1 MSGIF
6 GCYDIK
12 GNNSDVTRDAYYG
25 VFSLQHRGQ
34 ESAGIA
40 VNDEGTFLVHKAPG
54 LVTDVFDEVT
64 LSALQGTCAIAHC
77 KGGSPR
83 ETGLDA
89 IQPIS
94 IKSRVGSIAL
104 TSDSVIMNANK
115 IRDGLK
121 DQGAIFQTNTDS
133 EIILSLFSRNR
144 IRTEDCEHAIM
155 ETMKEIHGVYA
166 MIFMTEDKLIGV
178 RDPYGLRPL
187 ILGKKDDKYYI
198 SSESCALDAIGCE
211 TVRDFAPG
219 EIISISR
226 DGMKTMHYKDETTC
240 KKDGKVCVFESV
252 YVARPDSVID
262 QMSIFDSRYRVG
274 MALAKESP
282 ADVDLVIGAP
292 DSGNAAAEGYAAGLG
307 VSYGAGLLKNRYVG
321 RTFIKSTQQQRELAV
336 RMKFAVLKTAV
347 KDKKI
352 AIVDDSL
359 VRGTTTKHIISFLRE
374 NGAKEVHLRLASPP
388 VKFGCCYGVNAS
400 SETELP
406 ASSKSVEEIR
416 DMIGADSLAYISLDS
431 LRASLNTI
439 DCGVCSACFDGDF
452 IAGKPEDDEESIH
465 TVKYN

>member
-12 GNNSDVTRDAYYG
+12 GQTQDIAKDAYYG

-34 ESAGIA
+34 ECAGIA
-40 VNDEGTFLVHKAPG
+40 VNDNGTFLVHKAMG

-64 LSALQGTCAIAHC
+64 LSALQGSCAIAHC

-83 ETGLDA
+83 ENGPEA

-104 TSDSVIMNANK
+104 SIDSVVMNANK
-115 IRDGLK
+115 VRDELK

-144 IRTEDCEHAIM
+144 IRTEDCEHAIL
-155 ETMKEIHGVYA
+155 ETMKQIHGVYA

-187 ILGKKDDKYYI
+187 ILGQKGDRYYI
-198 SSESCALDAIGCE
+198 SSESCALDAIGCD
-211 TVRDFAPG
+211 TVRDFLPG
-219 EIISISR
+219 EIITISK
-226 DGMKTMHYKDETTC
+226 DGMSSLLYDDSVE
-240 KKDGKVCVFESV
+240 KKDGKVCVFEYV
-252 YVARPDSVID
+252 YIARPDSLMD
-262 QMSIFDSRYRVG
+262 KMSIFDSRYRVG

-307 VSYGAGLLKNRYVG
+307 VAYGSGLLKNRYVG

-336 RMKFAVLKTAV
+336 RMKFAALKTAI
-347 KDKKI
+347 KDKRI

-374 NGAKEVHLRLASPP
+374 NGAKEVHVRLASPP
-388 VKFGCCYGVNAS
+388 VKFGCFYGANAS

-406 ASSKSVEEIR
+406 ASSKTTAEICE
-416 DMIGADSLAYISLDS
+416 MIGADSLAYISIKS
-431 LRASLNTI
+431 LRESLNTI
-439 DCGVCSACFDGDF
+439 DCGVCAACFDGDF
-452 IAGKPEDDEESIH
+452 IAGTPEDNE
-465 TVKYN
+465 

>member
-1 MSGIF
+1 MSGVF

-12 GNNSDVTRDAYYG
+12 GSKQDVTRDTYYG
-25 VFSLQHRGQ
+25 IFSLQHRGQ
-34 ESAGIA
+34 ESCGIA
-40 VNDEGTFLVHKAPG
+40 VNDDGTFLVHKAPG

-64 LSALQGTCAIAHC
+64 LSALAGTCAIGHAR
-77 KGGSPR
+77 GGSPR
-83 ETGLDA
+83 ESGTDA

-94 IKSRVGSIAL
+94 IKSRVGNIAL

-144 IRTEDCEHAIM
+144 IRTEDCEHAIL

-187 ILGKKDDKYYI
+187 ILGKLGDKYYI

-211 TVRDFAPG
+211 TIRDFLPG
-219 EIISISR
+219 EIITISK
-226 DGMKTMHYKDETTC
+226 DGMSSMQYDPATE
-240 KKDGKVCVFESV
+240 KKDGKVCVFEYV

-307 VSYGAGLLKNRYVG
+307 VAYGAGLLKNRYVG

-336 RMKFAVLKTAV
+336 RMKFAALKTAI
-347 KDKKI
+347 KGKRI

-374 NGAKEVHLRLASPP
+374 NGAAEVHVRLASPP

-406 ASSKSVEEIR
+406 ASTKTIEEIR

-465 TVKYN
+465 KVKYN

>member
-12 GNNSDVTRDAYYG
+12 GQTQDIAKDAYYG

-34 ESAGIA
+34 ECAGIA
-40 VNDEGTFLVHKAPG
+40 VNDNGTFLVHKAMG

-83 ETGLDA
+83 ENGPEA

-104 TSDSVIMNANK
+104 TSDSVIMNANMV
-115 IRDGLK
+115 RDELK

-144 IRTEDCEHAIM
+144 IRTEDCEHAIL
-155 ETMKEIHGVYA
+155 ETMKQIHGVYA

-187 ILGKKDDKYYI
+187 ILGKKGDRYYI
-198 SSESCALDAIGCE
+198 SSESCALDAIGCD
-211 TVRDFAPG
+211 TVRDFLPG
-219 EIISISR
+219 EIITISK
-226 DGMKTMHYKDETTC
+226 DGMSSLLYNDSVE
-240 KKDGKVCVFESV
+240 KKDGKVCVFEYV
-252 YVARPDSVID
+252 YIARPDSLMD
-262 QMSIFDSRYRVG
+262 KMSIFDSRYRVG

-307 VSYGAGLLKNRYVG
+307 VAYGSGLLKNRYVG

-336 RMKFAVLKTAV
+336 RMKFAALKTAI
-347 KDKKI
+347 KDKRI

-374 NGAKEVHLRLASPP
+374 NGAKEVHVRLASPP
-388 VKFGCCYGVNAS
+388 VKFGCFYGANAS

-406 ASSKSVEEIR
+406 ASSKTTAEICE
-416 DMIGADSLAYISLDS
+416 MIGADSLAYISIES
-431 LRASLNTI
+431 LKASLNTI
-439 DCGVCSACFDGDF
+439 DCGVCAACFDGDF
-452 IAGKPEDDEESIH
+452 IAGKPED
-465 TVKYN
+465 NA

>member
-12 GNNSDVTRDAYYG
+12 GQTQDIAKDAYYG

-34 ESAGIA
+34 ECAGIA
-40 VNDEGTFLVHKAPG
+40 VNDNGTFLVHKAMG

-83 ETGLDA
+83 ENGPEA

-104 TSDSVIMNANK
+104 SIDSVVMNANK
-115 IRDGLK
+115 VRDELK

-144 IRTEDCEHAIM
+144 IRTEDCEHAIL
-155 ETMKEIHGVYA
+155 ETMKQIHGVYA

-187 ILGKKDDKYYI
+187 ILGQKGDRYYI
-198 SSESCALDAIGCE
+198 SSESCALDAIGCD
-211 TVRDFAPG
+211 TVRDFLPG
-219 EIISISR
+219 EIITISK
-226 DGMKTMHYKDETTC
+226 DGMSSLLYDDSVE
-240 KKDGKVCVFESV
+240 KKDGKVCVFEYV
-252 YVARPDSVID
+252 YIARPDSLMD
-262 QMSIFDSRYRVG
+262 KMSIFDSRYRVG

-307 VSYGAGLLKNRYVG
+307 VAYGSGLLKNRYVG

-336 RMKFAVLKTAV
+336 RMKFAALKTAI
-347 KDKKI
+347 KDKRI

-374 NGAKEVHLRLASPP
+374 NGAKEVHVRLASPP
-388 VKFGCCYGVNAS
+388 VKFGCFYGANAS

-406 ASSKSVEEIR
+406 ASSKTTAEICE
-416 DMIGADSLAYISLDS
+416 MIGADSLAYISIKS
-431 LRASLNTI
+431 LKESLNTI
-439 DCGVCSACFDGDF
+439 DCGVCAACFDGDF
-452 IAGKPEDDEESIH
+452 IAGTPEDDE
-465 TVKYN
+465 

>member
-6 GCYDIK
+6 GTYDIK
-12 GNNSDVTRDAYYG
+12 GQAQDVAKDAYYG
-25 VFSLQHRGQ
+25 IFSLQHRGQ
-34 ESAGIA
+34 ECAGIA
-40 VNDEGTFLVHKAPG
+40 VNDNGTFLVHKAMG

-83 ETGLDA
+83 ENGPEA

-115 IRDGLK
+115 VRDELK

-144 IRTEDCEHAIM
+144 IRTEDCEHAIL
-155 ETMKEIHGVYA
+155 ETMKQIHGVYA

-187 ILGKKDDKYYI
+187 ILGKKDDRYYI

-211 TVRDFAPG
+211 TVRDFLPG
-219 EIISISR
+219 EIITISK
-226 DGMKTMHYKDETTC
+226 DGMSSLLYNEATE
-240 KKDGKVCVFESV
+240 KKDTKVCVFEYV
-252 YVARPDSVID
+252 YVARPDSLMD
-262 QMSIFDSRYRVG
+262 KMSIFDSRYRVG

-307 VSYGAGLLKNRYVG
+307 VAYGSGLLKNRYVG

-336 RMKFAVLKTAV
+336 RMKFAALKTSRLPSR
-347 KDKKI
+347 I
-352 AIVDDSL
+352 RRSL
-359 VRGTTTKHIISFLRE
+359 
-374 NGAKEVHLRLASPP
+374 
-388 VKFGCCYGVNAS
+388 
-400 SETELP
+400 
-406 ASSKSVEEIR
+406 
-416 DMIGADSLAYISLDS
+416 SLMTL
-431 LRASLNTI
+431 L
-439 DCGVCSACFDGDF
+439 
-452 IAGKPEDDEESIH
+452 
-465 TVKYN
+465 

>member
-12 GNNSDVTRDAYYG
+12 GQTQDIAKDAYYG

-34 ESAGIA
+34 ECAGIA
-40 VNDEGTFLVHKAPG
+40 VNDNGTFLVHKAMG

-83 ETGLDA
+83 ENGPEA

-104 TSDSVIMNANK
+104 TLDSVVMNANK
-115 IRDGLK
+115 VRDELK

-144 IRTEDCEHAIM
+144 IRTEDCEHAIL
-155 ETMKEIHGVYA
+155 ETMKQIHGVYA

-178 RDPYGLRPL
+178 RDPYGVRPL
-187 ILGKKDDKYYI
+187 ILGKKGDRYYI

-211 TVRDFAPG
+211 TMRDFLPG
-219 EIISISR
+219 EIVTISK
-226 DGMKTMHYKDETTC
+226 DGESSLLYNESVE
-240 KKDGKVCVFESV
+240 KKDGKVCVFEYV
-252 YVARPDSVID
+252 YIARPDSLMD
-262 QMSIFDSRYRVG
+262 KMSIFDSRYRVG

-307 VSYGAGLLKNRYVG
+307 VAYGSGLLKNRYVG

-336 RMKFAVLKTAV
+336 RMKFAALKTAI
-347 KDKKI
+347 KDKRI

-374 NGAKEVHLRLASPP
+374 NGAKEVHVRLASPP
-388 VKFGCCYGVNAS
+388 VKFGCFYGANAS

-406 ASSKSVEEIR
+406 ASSKTTAEICE
-416 DMIGADSLAYISLDS
+416 MIGADSLAYISIES
-431 LRASLNTI
+431 LKASLNTI
-439 DCGVCSACFDGDF
+439 DCGVCAACFDGDF
-452 IAGKPEDDEESIH
+452 IAGKPED
-465 TVKYN
+465 NA

>member
-12 GNNSDVTRDAYYG
+12 GQTQDIAKDAYYG

-34 ESAGIA
+34 ECAGIA
-40 VNDEGTFLVHKAPG
+40 VNDNGTFLVHKAMG

-83 ETGLDA
+83 ENGPEA

-115 IRDGLK
+115 VRDGLK

-144 IRTEDCEHAIM
+144 ITTEDCEHAIL
-155 ETMKEIHGVYA
+155 ETMKQIHGVYA

-187 ILGKKDDKYYI
+187 ILGKKDDRYYI

-211 TVRDFAPG
+211 TVRDFLPG
-219 EIISISR
+219 EIITISK
-226 DGMKTMHYKDETTC
+226 DGMSSLRYDENVE
-240 KKDGKVCVFESV
+240 KKDGKVCVFEYV
-252 YVARPDSVID
+252 YIARPDSLMD
-262 QMSIFDSRYRVG
+262 KMSIFDSRYRVG

-307 VSYGAGLLKNRYVG
+307 VAYGSGLLKNRYVG

-336 RMKFAVLKTAV
+336 RMKFAALKTAI
-347 KDKKI
+347 KDKRI

-374 NGAKEVHLRLASPP
+374 NGAKEVHVRLASPP
-388 VKFGCCYGVNAS
+388 VKFGCFYGANAS

-406 ASSKSVEEIR
+406 ASSKTTAEICE
-416 DMIGADSLAYISLDS
+416 MIGADSLAYISIES
-431 LRASLNTI
+431 LKASLNTI
-439 DCGVCSACFDGDF
+439 DCGVCAACFDGNF
-452 IAGKPEDDEESIH
+452 IAGKPED
-465 TVKYN
+465 NA

>member
-12 GNNSDVTRDAYYG
+12 GQTQDIAKDAYYG

-34 ESAGIA
+34 ECAGIA
-40 VNDEGTFLVHKAPG
+40 VNDNGTFLVHKAMG

-83 ETGLDA
+83 ENGPEA

-104 TSDSVIMNANK
+104 TSDSIIMNANK
-115 IRDGLK
+115 VRDELK

-144 IRTEDCEHAIM
+144 ITTEDCEHAIL
-155 ETMKEIHGVYA
+155 ETMKQIHGVYA

-187 ILGKKDDKYYI
+187 ILGKKDDRYYI

-211 TVRDFAPG
+211 TVRDFLPG
-219 EIISISR
+219 EIITISK
-226 DGMKTMHYKDETTC
+226 DGMSSLRYDENVE
-240 KKDGKVCVFESV
+240 KKDGKVCVFEYV
-252 YVARPDSVID
+252 YIARPDSLMD
-262 QMSIFDSRYRVG
+262 KMSIFDSRYRVG

-307 VSYGAGLLKNRYVG
+307 VAYGSGLLKNRYVG

-336 RMKFAVLKTAV
+336 RMKFAALKTAI
-347 KDKKI
+347 KDKRI

-374 NGAKEVHLRLASPP
+374 NGAKEVHVRLASPP
-388 VKFGCCYGVNAS
+388 VKFGCFYGANAS

-406 ASSKSVEEIR
+406 ASSKTTAEICE
-416 DMIGADSLAYISLDS
+416 MIGADSLAYISIES
-431 LRASLNTI
+431 LKASLNTI
-439 DCGVCSACFDGDF
+439 DCGVCAACFDGNF
-452 IAGKPEDDEESIH
+452 IAGKPED
-465 TVKYN
+465 NA

>member
-12 GNNSDVTRDAYYG
+12 GQTQDIAKDAYYG

-34 ESAGIA
+34 ECAGIA
-40 VNDEGTFLVHKAPG
+40 VNDNGTFLVHKAMG

-83 ETGLDA
+83 ENGPEA

-104 TSDSVIMNANK
+104 TSDSVIMNANMV
-115 IRDGLK
+115 RDELK

-144 IRTEDCEHAIM
+144 IRTEDCEHAIL
-155 ETMKEIHGVYA
+155 ETMKQIHGVYA

-187 ILGKKDDKYYI
+187 ILGKKGDRYYI
-198 SSESCALDAIGCE
+198 SSESCALDAIGCD
-211 TVRDFAPG
+211 TVRDFLPG
-219 EIISISR
+219 EIITISK
-226 DGMKTMHYKDETTC
+226 DGMSSLLYNDSVE
-240 KKDGKVCVFESV
+240 KKDGKVCVFEYV
-252 YVARPDSVID
+252 YIARPDSLMD
-262 QMSIFDSRYRVG
+262 KMSIFDSRYRVG

-307 VSYGAGLLKNRYVG
+307 VAYGSGLLKNRYVG

-336 RMKFAVLKTAV
+336 RMKFAALKTAI
-347 KDKKI
+347 KDKRI

-374 NGAKEVHLRLASPP
+374 NGAKEVHVRLASPP
-388 VKFGCCYGVNAS
+388 VKFGCFYGANAS

-406 ASSKSVEEIR
+406 ASSKTTAEFCE
-416 DMIGADSLAYISLDS
+416 MIGADSLAYISIES
-431 LRASLNTI
+431 LKASLNTI
-439 DCGVCSACFDGDF
+439 DCGVCAACFDGDF
-452 IAGKPEDDEESIH
+452 IAGKPED
-465 TVKYN
+465 NA